1 MKKFLILTI
10 FFAGLSYIFS
20 EFSEYFVNT
29 LAGRNIGK
37 DNPISNDSI
46 STKIIL
52 GLILSPIVET
62 YLFQQSVLIFTRK
75 LFDSFPYNYIIP
87 IAFSSLLFGIMH
99 SFSIYYIIDGV
110 IIGSWF
116 AFVYLFTLDKFK
128 TKIKAFGTTWFCH
141 LLLNSIAILA

>member
-1 MKKFLILTI
+1 MKKFLNFFI

-37 DNPISNDSI
+37 NNPISNDPI
-46 STKIIL
+46 NIKIIL
-52 GLILSPIVET
+52 GLILGPIVET

-75 LFDSFPYNYIIP
+75 LFDDFPYNYIFP

-99 SFSIYYIIDGV
+99 SFSIYYASDNG
-110 IIGSWF
+110 
-116 AFVYLFTLDKFK
+116 FVNL
-128 TKIKAFGTTWFCH
+128 A
-141 LLLNSIAILA
+141 LL